1 MNFTQT
7 LLTKEKSNF
16 RYLNFRYLHVRMNDH
31 LARYRQ
37 IKQTQLSQL
46 NILNKFHDLLNTKN
60 IAIKQVKIKRHLYLL
75 IYDITKSDAKIF
87 KNSNGKYYIHREMI
101 FCKKDSYAGTLT
113 DLLYSDAKLI
123 TSAGGNITDSY
134 NNGFWTIQFDNF
146 VDINTG
152 KNLLK

>member
-16 RYLNFRYLHVRMNDH
+16 HYLHVRMNDH

-37 IKQTQLSQL
+37 IKQTQLNQL

-60 IAIKQVKIKRHLYLL
+60 IAIKQVRIKRHLYLL
-75 IYDITKSDAKIF
+75 IYDIAKSDAKIF

-101 FCKKDSYAGTLT
+101 FCKKDSYTGMLT

-123 TSAGGNITDSY
+123 ASAGGNITDSY
-134 NNGFWTIQFDNF
+134 NNGFWTIQFDNV

-152 KNLLK
+152 KNVLK

>member
-1 MNFTQT
+1 
-7 LLTKEKSNF
+7 
-16 RYLNFRYLHVRMNDH
+16 MNDH

-37 IKQTQLSQL
+37 IKQTQLNQL
-46 NILNKFHDLLNTKN
+46 NILNKFHNLLNAKN
-60 IAIKQVKIKRHLYLL
+60 IAIKQVRIKHHLYLL

-101 FCKKDSYAGTLT
+101 FCKKDLYSGTLT
-113 DLLYSDAKLI
+113 DLSYSDAKLI

>member
-1 MNFTQT
+1 
-7 LLTKEKSNF
+7 
-16 RYLNFRYLHVRMNDH
+16 MNDH

-37 IKQTQLSQL
+37 IKQTQLNQL
-46 NILNKFHDLLNTKN
+46 NILNKFHNLLNAKN
-60 IAIKQVKIKRHLYLL
+60 IAIKQVRIKHHLYLL
-75 IYDITKSDAKIF
+75 IYDITK
-87 KNSNGKYYIHREMI
+87 
-101 FCKKDSYAGTLT
+101 
-113 DLLYSDAKLI
+113 SDAKLI